1 MHLDFALTLMFGFS
15 WMLHSEIFKTLHG
28 DGLSKMYL
36 FIPVFTGLTKI
47 LDRRE

>member
-28 DGLSKMYL
+28 DGLSKVYL
-36 FIPVFTGLTKI
+36 LVTLFTGLTQI